1 MLKFTVGVH
10 TRNELVKARMRYYDL
25 LKLMRVVTHWDT

>member
-1 MLKFTVGVH
+1 MLKSTVGLR

-25 LKLMRVVTHWDT
+25 LKPMRVVTHWDT